1 MSETMLQ
8 AAVSSGSSLVR
19 EVGLE
24 AVDCTEIGLDV
35 DMAVLVVV
43 VSSGGEMWAGK
54 EDVLPLGT
62 AVRLKLFAMSMHC
75 FCR

>member
-1 MSETMLQ
+1 M
-8 AAVSSGSSLVR
+8 
-19 EVGLE
+19 
-24 AVDCTEIGLDV
+24 
-35 DMAVLVVV
+35 LVVV